1 MLFRFRE
8 AKLSEMGMATRFS
21 RRPKMVS
28 LVTSIRD
35 CERFRGE
42 ILREI
47 SRKVDKIQDAGLT
60 DYEVRDLNDEI
71 NGLLRE
77 KANFE
82 RQIVSLGG
90 ANYRRAGVMLD
101 ESGKEIPGTRGYK
114 YFGRAKDLPGVKELF
129 ERTDQEEEAEDD
141 LYKPFT
147 DQGPEY
153 YGDTTEGNDE
163 LLAYEYELEQKS
175 HQKAIDRL
183 KVVFNTADLHDSQK
197 TEIPR
202 PLGDLVNG
210 VKTNKLTNIHSDFIQ
225 DAYLETPQL
234 PTKEE
239 TDKAL
244 LDIRKQALMSEYG
257 V

>member
-1 MLFRFRE
+1 MSLL
-8 AKLSEMGMATRFS
+8 LSFIN
-21 RRPKMVS
+21 
-28 LVTSIRD
+28 LLI
-35 CERFRGE
+35 
-42 ILREI
+42 IL
-47 SRKVDKIQDAGLT
+47 A
-60 DYEVRDLNDEI
+60 
-71 NGLLRE
+71 
-77 KANFE
+77 
-82 RQIVSLGG
+82 
-90 ANYRRAGVMLD
+90 
-101 ESGKEIPGTRGYK
+101 
-114 YFGRAKDLPGVKELF
+114 
-129 ERTDQEEEAEDD
+129 
-141 LYKPFT
+141 
-147 DQGPEY
+147 
-153 YGDTTEGNDE
+153 
-163 LLAYEYELEQKS
+163 

-210 VKTNKLTNIHSDFIQ
+210 VKTNKLTNIHSSDFIQ